1 MLRPTATIELIYTDE
16 TGSTSAVII
25 NVPVSTSIAIMDA
38 TATALAS
45 LIVPMTDAS
54 LTKIRYKFKFEVD
67 TPITDAGSNPITIC
81 GVFFCECGEDV
92 PMEVIMLPSIK
103 TSLLIHTGPTSEYA
117 IDLTASDV
125 IAFEDGLIAAN
136 SCNPF
141 GNVIAS
147 IETAYRQSR
156 V

>member
-16 TGSTSAVII
+16 TGSSSVVQV
-25 NVPVSTSIAIMDA
+25 NVPVSTSIATMDA

-45 LIVPMTDAS
+45 LIAPMTDAS
-54 LTKIRYKFKFEVD
+54 LTKIRFKFKFEVD
-67 TPITDAGSNPITIC
+67 TPITDAGSNPITVC
-81 GVFFCECGEDV
+81 GVFFCECGVDA
-92 PMEVIMLPSIK
+92 PMEVLMLPGIK

-125 IAFEDGLIAAN
+125 IALEDGLIAENA
-136 SCNPF
+136 CNPF
-141 GNVIAS
+141 GDVITS